1 MLVVDGGN
9 SSGVFRKGWLA
20 TRENGPSPELRDWN
34 GENGRTIM
42 YQSEMPYD
50 PPSQADW
57 SHDGVNGFASYKV
70 ADSVK
75 THEGWG
81 LGVYSFFNQGVP
93 IHAERA
99 FDVPNTAGVKLHDL
113 VTVFL
118 TGSGGIDHV
127 VNKHRRRRQLDKP
140 SHQHRQL
147 SLTPSKQSAE
157 KPVLAERPATRASL
171 TPSFSHCARTK
182 VPGVPCRARRR
193 LLRPA
198 ARTHGRWEREFGE
211 S

>member
-1 MLVVDGGN
+1 MVKPKICYACRRWRQH
-9 SSGVFRKGWLA
+9 SGVFRKGWLA

-99 FDVPNTAGVKLHDL
+99 FEVPNTAGVKLHDL

-127 VNKHRRRRQLDKP
+127 VNN
-140 SHQHRQL
+140 
-147 SLTPSKQSAE
+147 T
-157 KPVLAERPATRASL
+157 
-171 TPSFSHCARTK
+171 
-182 VPGVPCRARRR
+182 G
-193 LLRPA
+193 A
-198 ARTHGRWEREFGE
+198 AVNSTNQVTNIV
-211 S
+211 SYP